1 MVEFNLAFPCNP
13 GKAIDHN
20 SSRSN
25 KTKSIFKPG
34 EETGL
39 LIIENE
45 AGEILMYPNPTSSDL
60 TIYIENSDKFE
71 YFNII
76 DINGKLI
83 QTQNINNEFNFVSMI
98 DFEEGIYFVQIFSQT
113 GVSVEKIVKH

>member
-1 MVEFNLAFPCNP
+1 
-13 GKAIDHN
+13 
-20 SSRSN
+20 
-25 KTKSIFKPG
+25 
-34 EETGL
+34 
-39 LIIENE
+39 
-45 AGEILMYPNPTSSDL
+45 MYPNPTSSDL

-98 DFEEGIYFVQIFSQT
+98 DFEEGMLQHFMECIGQPGQEYGCCFAWSKLETLSIRT
-113 GVSVEKIVKH
+113 MAAIGKPDDTDA